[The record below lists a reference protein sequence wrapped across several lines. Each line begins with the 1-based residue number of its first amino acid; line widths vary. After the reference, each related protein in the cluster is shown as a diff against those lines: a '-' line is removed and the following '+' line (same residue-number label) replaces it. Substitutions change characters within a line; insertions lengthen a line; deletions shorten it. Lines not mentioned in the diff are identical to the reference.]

1 GAIDQRE
8 IELKFAKNQWLPRF
22 DIEGT
27 YGYLGIDGRDNENC
41 RFPSPGVPAGVP
53 CNTPPVPNGNFGD
66 TYDNYFSDSGSL
78 NYSVRGI
85 VSVPLGN
92 TTARKRLTQANLQLR
107 RSKTDE
113 RRLEQTIILDIR
125 EAVRSLD
132 AAYRGIGAAE
142 RGSVAAAEQLRAER
156 IRLEHGESTPFEVLL
171 KESDLVQSES
181 QWITAVQAYRNAL
194 TALERQQGTILESN
208 KVNIEE
214 ASALR

>member
-1 GAIDQRE
+1 MGD
-8 IELKFAKNQWLPRF
+8 WGTTF
-22 DIEGT
+22 D
-27 YGYLGIDGRDNENC
+27 D
-41 RFPSPGVPAGVP
+41 
-53 CNTPPVPNGNFGD
+53 
-66 TYDNYFSDSGSL
+66 YFRDSGSL
-78 NYSVRGI
+78 NYSVKGI
-85 VSVPLGN
+85 FSVPLGN

-171 KESDLVQSES
+171 KESDLVQAES

-214 ASALR
+214 AAALR